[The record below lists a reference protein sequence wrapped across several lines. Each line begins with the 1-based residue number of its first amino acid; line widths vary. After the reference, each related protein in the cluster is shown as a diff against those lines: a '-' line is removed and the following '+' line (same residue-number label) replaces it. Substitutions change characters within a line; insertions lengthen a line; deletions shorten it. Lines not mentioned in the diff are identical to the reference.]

1 MVQRSNIEIRAYA
14 ATQRPSKGDSSAK
27 IVSGTNEVNS
37 QITYFN
43 PDGKAIFAQGK
54 LVSPLTAIHMPAASE
69 QLIFEGMTDCGK
81 TIPVTESIDLS
92 DFSEYDKNSY
102 LYEHGYISE
111 EEKIENQGRQN

>member
-1 MVQRSNIEIRAYA
+1 MIQRSNIEIRAYA

-27 IVSGTNEVNS
+27 IASGTNEVNS

-54 LVSPLTAIHMPAASE
+54 LVSPLTAINMSPLQSSSSSRE
-69 QLIFEGMTDCGK
+69 WPIVK
-81 TIPVTESIDLS
+81 KNIPVTESIDSS

-102 LYEHGYISE
+102 LSEHGYISE